1 MNFEFKKRIK
11 YLTSTEWTFS
21 QRTSKDPIQEIV
33 FKIGGWGHKRG
44 REGRTCYIPQENP
57 ASHSWADMQSQHLR
71 KPWIVQLKG

>member
-44 REGRTCYIPQENP
+44 REGHAIYPGKIQPAIPGQICKVSTLEN
-57 ASHSWADMQSQHLR
+57 H
-71 KPWIVQLKG
+71 G